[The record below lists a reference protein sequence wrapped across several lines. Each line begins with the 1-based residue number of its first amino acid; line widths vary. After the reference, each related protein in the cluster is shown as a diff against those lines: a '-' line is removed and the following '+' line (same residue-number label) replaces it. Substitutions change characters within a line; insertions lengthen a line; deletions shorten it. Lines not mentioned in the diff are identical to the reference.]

1 MRGSKMSGF
10 TLVELMIVVVILG
23 ILAALAVPEFSKYAK
38 RARTSEAM
46 TNISRIFAAQ
56 VTYNEEA
63 HERGLHGNFVSAP
76 PTPMAAPGSAKYP
89 SNSAVWMNS
98 LEWRS
103 LGFALDSGH
112 YYQYSSPASS
122 SSFAAR
128 AQGNLDNDGMQ
139 STFTRA
145 GVMQNGELVAGNVV
159 MEHEL
164 E

>member
-1 MRGSKMSGF
+1 MRASKMSGF
-10 TLVELMIVVVILG
+10 TLIELMIAVVILG
-23 ILAALAVPEFSKYAK
+23 LLAALAVPEFSRYAK

-46 TNISRIFAAQ
+46 SNISRIFAAQ
-56 VTYNEEA
+56 VAYNEEA
-63 HERGLHGNFVSAP
+63 HERGLHGNFVNAP
-76 PTPMAAPGSAKYP
+76 PTPSTPPTSAKYAP
-89 SNSAVWMNS
+89 DSVAWSSSA
-98 LEWRS
+98 EWRS

-128 AQGNLDNDGMQ
+128 AQGNLDNDGTQ
-139 STFTRA
+139 STFTRT

-159 MEHEL
+159 IENEL